1 MNLITKYP
9 SNRGLLTTVWQ
20 GRITLVAPHHPVSE
34 RSLPFMMMMAVGTP
48 SVALGAIDPALQLI
62 LLMGSM
68 SLLPFMLAG
77 MTSFMRYAIVFSI
90 LKQAMGTQQ
99 VPPAVILVG
108 LALVLTLYTMSP
120 IFSDIYTVVDP
131 MLRNPKANILEV
143 LDKGSQPLTNF
154 MLRQTRPDD
163 LKIFLEM
170 SRAKPP
176 ASPAELEIWEVAPAY
191 MLSELRTSFEIG
203 FVIFVPFVIVDLVVS
218 NILMALG
225 MMMLSPTIISL
236 PFKILIFV
244 AVDGWGLIVRGL
256 VRSFN

>member
-1 MNLITKYP
+1 
-9 SNRGLLTTVWQ
+9 
-20 GRITLVAPHHPVSE
+20 
-34 RSLPFMMMMAVGTP
+34 MAGAA
-48 SVALGAIDPALQLI
+48 SIALGSIDPALQLI

-68 SLLPFMLAG
+68 TLLPFMLAG

-108 LALVLTLYTMSP
+108 LALVLTLYTMGP
-120 IFSDIYTVVDP
+120 VFGEIYTVVDP
-131 MLRNPKANILEV
+131 MLKNPKANILEI
-143 LDKGSQPLTNF
+143 LDEGSVPLKNF
-154 MLRQTRPDD
+154 MLRQTRQEDV
-163 LKIFLEM
+163 KIFLEM
-170 SRAKPP
+170 SREKPP
-176 ASPAELEIWEVAPAY
+176 TSPKELEIWEVAPAY

-244 AVDGWGLIVRGL
+244 AVDGWGLLVRGL

>member
-1 MNLITKYP
+1 
-9 SNRGLLTTVWQ
+9 
-20 GRITLVAPHHPVSE
+20 
-34 RSLPFMMMMAVGTP
+34 MMMVAGAA
-48 SVALGAIDPALQLI
+48 SIALGSIDPALQLI

-68 SLLPFMLAG
+68 TLLPFMLAG

-108 LALVLTLYTMSP
+108 LALVLTLYTMGP
-120 IFSDIYTVVDP
+120 VFGEIYTTVDP
-131 MLRNPKANILEV
+131 MLKNPKANILEIF
-143 LDKGSQPLTNF
+143 DEGSVPLKNF
-154 MLRQTRPDD
+154 MLRQTRQEDV
-163 LKIFLEM
+163 KIFLEM
-170 SRAKPP
+170 SRDKPP
-176 ASPAELEIWEVAPAY
+176 ASPKELEIWEVAPAY

-236 PFKILIFV
+236 PFKI